1 MLNVFIF
8 SLSLSLAP
16 SKQKT
21 GNESDTNEYCCEEV
35 DPVEFD
41 KQTEEPQTD
50 M

>member
-8 SLSLSLAP
+8 SLSLAP

-21 GNESDTNEYCCEEV
+21 GNELDTNEYCCEEV